1 MNQPEQIRGVDFQS
15 RKAFKAFIQFSLR
28 KAASKDEK
36 FPSLEDLHVVWL
48 LSEPTQILLHRTGIQ
63 YTVFTQMICGLT

>member
-48 LSEPTQILLHRTGIQ
+48 LSEPTQMNWYVVHSIYANDLRSDLS
-63 YTVFTQMICGLT
+63 M